1 MHAHAHEHDRSLA
14 GSLTRTAHRPR
25 PHYPPPPT
33 SSQESDLSD
42 LPVAPT
48 KEAAQ
53 PEQELGLPA
62 MRT

>member
-1 MHAHAHEHDRSLA
+1 MHTRTNTTAPSLA
-14 GSLTRTAHRPR
+14 HSRAQRTAQGLTT
-25 PHYPPPPT
+25 PPPPT